1 MKRLYYQQDGGNY
14 PSTKAYYTFET
25 EEEYNQFVEQLKAKK
40 SRAIVHFDVP
50 IICEPR
56 VVVSD
61 GFATYGG
68 KRIKGRGCEEYWSG
82 TYTSQ
87 YYFYLNPATIEQD
100 EVVKTESWWA

>member
-14 PSTKAYYTFET
+14 PSTKNYYTFET
-25 EEEYNQFVEQLKAKK
+25 EEEYNQFVEQLKTKK
-40 SRAIVHFDVP
+40 SRAIIRFDVP

-68 KRIKGRGCEEYWSG
+68 KRIKGRGCEECWSG
-82 TYTSQ
+82 TYTQ

-100 EVVKTESWWA
+100 EVAKIESWWV

>member
-1 MKRLYYQQDGGNY
+1 
-14 PSTKAYYTFET
+14 
-25 EEEYNQFVEQLKAKK
+25 
-40 SRAIVHFDVP
+40 
-50 IICEPR
+50 
-56 VVVSD
+56 VSD